1 MNEEANNKIRTN
13 NKDGNKI
20 KEKLSMDSKRNVTGK
35 ISYEREQI
43 NFDSNNT
50 KKDNNKEDS
59 EKEKSGKKSSIF
71 TQGDF
76 QININNNDNNIS
88 KTSNNIESDIFDN
101 FMSRYRNNGN
111 SPLFSEIEMVRESN
125 NINNT
130 GREIY
135 NHYKSLNVEESE
147 NINSQS
153 NKNKINNNKDNKNKS
168 INNNNKKTIN
178 NTG

>member
-1 MNEEANNKIRTN
+1 MSKENSKETHQNKKLLYHSQKVSKFFHQDNFKNINLNEEANNKIRTN

-76 QININNNDNNIS
+76 QININNNDIKLLIILNR
-88 KTSNNIESDIFDN
+88 T
-101 FMSRYRNNGN
+101 
-111 SPLFSEIEMVRESN
+111 FSI
-125 NINNT
+125 I
-130 GREIY
+130 
-135 NHYKSLNVEESE
+135 L
-147 NINSQS
+147 
-153 NKNKINNNKDNKNKS
+153 
-168 INNNNKKTIN
+168 
-178 NTG
+178 